1 MENLCSVDLKIDSE
15 TGIVNIKS
23 KGDIIKVEPF
33 KAINIVTAISKGFS
47 PERAFYLMED
57 DKIIEVIDLRDYVGK
72 SRSALNRIKGRIIGL
87 NGKSRRLIEEL
98 SGGFISVY
106 GHTVAIIGTLNEV
119 KSAGDAVKMLAFGS
133 AHRTVYS
140 KLQKARTK
148 AKIDKMKLWEDQKFG

>member
-1 MENLCSVDLKIDSE
+1 
-15 TGIVNIKS
+15 
-23 KGDIIKVEPF
+23 
-33 KAINIVTAISKGFS
+33 
-47 PERAFYLMED
+47 MED
-57 DKIIEVIDLRDYVGK
+57 DKTIEVIDLRDYVGK

-98 SGGFISVY
+98 SGGIISVY
-106 GHTVAIIGTLNEV
+106 GHTVGIIGTLDEV
-119 KSAGDAVKMLAFGS
+119 KSAGDAVKMLAIGS